1 MPVCAACGQDNP
13 EIARFC
19 LSCGAPLAEREVR
32 QERKVVTVLF
42 ADLVGFTGRAEAL
55 DPEDVGA
62 MLDAYHSRLKHE
74 LERFGGT
81 VEKFIGDAVM
91 ALFGAPI
98 AHEDDPERAVRA
110 ALQIRSAIAELNEAD
125 PERDLHVRV
134 GITTG
139 EVLVTLDARPDA
151 GEGMAAGDVVNTA
164 ARLQAAAPED
174 GILVDESTWRA
185 TTAAFELR
193 EGKPVT
199 AKGKADPLRVWEVV
213 RARSSFGID
222 VEQDARTPLVGR
234 THEREVVT
242 QALAR
247 VRAERAPQLVT
258 LIGVP
263 GIGKSRLIWEL
274 FRIVDDDPDLLTW
287 RQGRCLP
294 YGEGVAYWA
303 LGEMVKAQAGL
314 LDTDSATSA
323 SEKLQATVAAAVPL
337 EDREWVATHLR
348 PLVGLPG
355 ASGSDGTEAFGA
367 WRLFF
372 ESLAEQRPL
381 VLVFEDLHWADDGL
395 LDFVDHLVDWAGG
408 VPLLVVCSAR
418 PELLERRPAWGGGK
432 LNATT
437 LALAPL
443 PPEDSA
449 RLIATLLEQPLLP
462 AGLQH
467 ALLDRAEGNP
477 LYAEQYVRM
486 LADRGFLVRSAGGWA
501 LAENA
506 ELPMPESLQG
516 IIAAR
521 LDGLPPAEKHL
532 LQDAAVV
539 GKVFW
544 VGALGRERAE
554 RGDVEGRLHALER
567 KGFVRRERRSS
578 VADETEYAFGHALV
592 RDVAYGQ
599 IPRIERAR
607 KHRAAAEWIEE
618 LSVERSQDHAQL
630 AAHHWLQALDLS
642 RAAGAVDVDLEARA
656 RSALVVA
663 GDRAIRL
670 GATAAAGELYGHAL
684 ALVPADDPE
693 RPALLLRHGRA
704 LVRSGLDADAELSE
718 ATEQLLAA
726 GEVESAAEATL
737 ARWWLAW
744 NQGRAGDA
752 DALVRRALEL
762 VSDRPASTD
771 EGGAARHLRDQRDAQ
786 GARRR
791 VDPSCGAR
799 ARDRARD
806 RRRASSRACLDHV
819 GDDACR
825 LDARRRGPRRGR
837 GRAGARA
844 QARRGRA
851 GVARLQEPAVAARAA
866 RRARPRPGRH
876 RGRLPNGVEVRR
888 PAPHRLVPGGA
899 RSPRLPRRRLGR
911 GGRIY
916 PETSWTISVSATTT

>member
-32 QERKVVTVLF
+32 QERKVVSVLF
-42 ADLVGFTGRAEAL
+42 ADLVGFTGRAETL

-234 THEREVVT
+234 THEREVVA

-303 LGEMVKAQAGL
+303 LGEMVKAQTGL

-355 ASGSDGTEAFGA
+355 ASGSDGT
-367 WRLFF
+367 
-372 ESLAEQRPL
+372 
-381 VLVFEDLHWADDGL
+381 
-395 LDFVDHLVDWAGG
+395 
-408 VPLLVVCSAR
+408 
-418 PELLERRPAWGGGK
+418 
-432 LNATT
+432 
-437 LALAPL
+437 
-443 PPEDSA
+443 
-449 RLIATLLEQPLLP
+449 
-462 AGLQH
+462 
-467 ALLDRAEGNP
+467 
-477 LYAEQYVRM
+477 
-486 LADRGFLVRSAGGWA
+486 
-501 LAENA
+501 
-506 ELPMPESLQG
+506 
-516 IIAAR
+516 
-521 LDGLPPAEKHL
+521 
-532 LQDAAVV
+532 
-539 GKVFW
+539 
-544 VGALGRERAE
+544 
-554 RGDVEGRLHALER
+554 
-567 KGFVRRERRSS
+567 
-578 VADETEYAFGHALV
+578 
-592 RDVAYGQ
+592 
-599 IPRIERAR
+599 
-607 KHRAAAEWIEE
+607 
-618 LSVERSQDHAQL
+618 
-630 AAHHWLQALDLS
+630 
-642 RAAGAVDVDLEARA
+642 
-656 RSALVVA
+656 
-663 GDRAIRL
+663 
-670 GATAAAGELYGHAL
+670 
-684 ALVPADDPE
+684 
-693 RPALLLRHGRA
+693 
-704 LVRSGLDADAELSE
+704 
-718 ATEQLLAA
+718 
-726 GEVESAAEATL
+726 
-737 ARWWLAW
+737 
-744 NQGRAGDA
+744 
-752 DALVRRALEL
+752 
-762 VSDRPASTD
+762 
-771 EGGAARHLRDQRDAQ
+771 
-786 GARRR
+786 
-791 VDPSCGAR
+791 
-799 ARDRARD
+799 
-806 RRRASSRACLDHV
+806 
-819 GDDACR
+819 
-825 LDARRRGPRRGR
+825 
-837 GRAGARA
+837 
-844 QARRGRA
+844 
-851 GVARLQEPAVAARAA
+851 
-866 RRARPRPGRH
+866 
-876 RGRLPNGVEVRR
+876 
-888 PAPHRLVPGGA
+888 
-899 RSPRLPRRRLGR
+899 
-911 GGRIY
+911 
-916 PETSWTISVSATTT
+916 